1 MFALEKMKKLLNTI
15 CTKLVIEIQLIT
27 RKFPVW
33 FSVEDIA
40 YLQVQRG
47 SNKKKKKKKKTA
59 GKIFHKRLREMVK
72 QPEDQFD
79 EQGHY
84 ISFDPI
90 RDGNCQFSSICRI
103 LSWKYSVGKKFHK
116 RLRDMVKQPEDQFDE
131 QCYDISFDPLCDGN
145 CQFISICH
153 ILRIWFSALIL
164 SIKSKN
170 SFISFGKS
178 T

>member
-1 MFALEKMKKLLNTI
+1 
-15 CTKLVIEIQLIT
+15 
-27 RKFPVW
+27 
-33 FSVEDIA
+33 
-40 YLQVQRG
+40 
-47 SNKKKKKKKKTA
+47 
-59 GKIFHKRLREMVK
+59 MVK

-84 ISFDPI
+84 ISFDPL

-131 QCYDISFDPLCDGN
+131 QCYDISSDPLCDGN

-170 SFISFGKS
+170 SFISVGKS

>member
-1 MFALEKMKKLLNTI
+1 MFALEKMKKLVNTI
-15 CTKLVIEIQLIT
+15 CTKLVIEIQLII

-40 YLQVQRG
+40 YLQVQHG
-47 SNKKKKKKKKTA
+47 SNKTNA
-59 GKIFHKRLREMVK
+59 GKKFHKRLREMVK

-84 ISFDPI
+84 ISFDPL

-131 QCYDISFDPLCDGN
+131 QCYYISFDPLCDES
-145 CQFISICH
+145 CQFSSICH

>member
-1 MFALEKMKKLLNTI
+1 
-15 CTKLVIEIQLIT
+15 
-27 RKFPVW
+27 
-33 FSVEDIA
+33 
-40 YLQVQRG
+40 
-47 SNKKKKKKKKTA
+47 
-59 GKIFHKRLREMVK
+59 MVK

-84 ISFDPI
+84 ISFDPL
-90 RDGNCQFSSICRI
+90 RDGNCQFSSISRI
-103 LSWKYSVGKKFHK
+103 LSWRYSVGKKFHK

-170 SFISFGKS
+170 SFISVAKS

>member
-1 MFALEKMKKLLNTI
+1 MFALEKMKKLVNMI
-15 CTKLVIEIQLIT
+15 CTKLVIEIQLII

-40 YLQVQRG
+40 YLQVQHG
-47 SNKKKKKKKKTA
+47 SNKTNA
-59 GKIFHKRLREMVK
+59 GKKFHKRLREMVK

-84 ISFDPI
+84 ISFDPL
-90 RDGNCQFSSICRI
+90 RDGNCQFSSISRI
-103 LSWKYSVGKKFHK
+103 LSWRYSVGKKFHK

-170 SFISFGKS
+170 SFISVGKS